1 MKRLGIYDMGK
12 DIDRNITRQLWEKNV
27 STDNVPTDNVFTK
40 NDIIPVENGGTG
52 VNNLELFTQ
61 KLNVF
66 TKNDIIS
73 VENGGTGVTNTNDI
87 VSVITNG
94 TKYIRRVN
102 NTYKNEKIDKIISG
116 YLVINSNSFFINL
129 FGQYNLVN
137 HTETETLVVAEF
149 KNTGFLP
156 QVTCDFVY
164 APNNT
169 TINMKNGTIKIT
181 TDAKQSIQKI
191 DASTFQQFITFPV

>member
-12 DIDRNITRQLWEKNV
+12 DIDRNITRQLWEKNA

-40 NDIIPVENGGTG
+40 NDVIP
-52 VNNLELFTQ
+52 
-61 KLNVF
+61 
-66 TKNDIIS
+66 

-94 TKYIRRVN
+94 TKYIRRVD
-102 NTYKNEKIDKIISG
+102 NTYRNEKLDKIISG
-116 YLVINSNSFFINL
+116 YLVINSNSFFIHL

-137 HTETETLVVAEF
+137 HTETETLTVAEF
-149 KNTGFLP
+149 KNTGFLQ

-164 APNNT
+164 SANNS
-169 TINMKNGTIKIT
+169 TIHMKNGTITIT
-181 TDAKQSIQKI
+181 TEVNRNIQKI
-191 DASTFQQFITFPV
+191 DASKLQQFITFPV